1 MSSWL
6 SSSIFVPVLVPF
18 VVAHKNVVKNLVH
31 TYRSR
36 KASNAPIEF
45 DTGADEKDAEEK
57 ERERHQEQLLTE
69 ILRRER
75 ETKERY
81 IEEDE
86 EPQTEDQNW
95 EEMEEQEDEDAK
107 LPYLQQQMLHFAR
120 EGDLR
125 GLKEVFVSVS
135 PSRKRYL
142 ASFRADDGCSALFL
156 SCER

>member
-36 KASNAPIEF
+36 KASNV

-86 EPQTEDQNW
+86 EPQTEDHNW
-95 EEMEEQEDEDAK
+95 EETEEQEDEDAK